1 MLEGIVLLAMLMLIG
16 QVVLILVA
24 LLWTIALFSEG
35 GLFHGSFKSN
45 ALLLYHPSKL
55 EYKAYLDATSDALWI
70 QQILSHL
77 GCSTLT
83 STTLFLDL
91 QSAIALAHNPIVHGQ
106 SRHIDVL
113 FHFVCDY
120 ITDGRISLE
129 YCPTKDNIADLL
141 TKPLPRPTL
150 DHLLHCVGIGPSL
163 WS

>member
-1 MLEGIVLLAMLMLIG
+1 M
-16 QVVLILVA
+16 
-24 LLWTIALFSEG
+24 
-35 GLFHGSFKSN
+35 
-45 ALLLYHPSKL
+45 
-55 EYKAYLDATSDALWI
+55 WI

-83 STTLFLDL
+83 SSTLFLDL
-91 QSAIALAHNPIVHGQ
+91 QSAIALAHIPIVHGR
-106 SRHIDVL
+106 SKHIDVH

-141 TKPLPRPTL
+141 TKPLPRPSL
-150 DHLLHCVGIGPSL
+150 DHLLQRVGIGPSL